1 MCLFQQYRFVIQ
13 FYIDVYLFSSD
24 SFSYLGDY
32 SVFINLPML
41 FGSYFLIIYL
51 TYVTVYMLIPNF

>member
-1 MCLFQQYRFVIQ
+1 MCLFRQYRYVIQ
-13 FYIDVYLFSSD
+13 LGVDVYLVSSG
-24 SFSYLGDY
+24 SFSYIGDY

-51 TYVTVYMLIPNF
+51 TYVTVYMLIPNS